1 MATEACLI
9 CGAPLFYLE
18 QGAEMECAS
27 CHKRFISNASCEN
40 GHFICDV
47 CHGELG
53 IQAIRDLCQRET
65 EMDPIRLA
73 QRMMAL
79 PAVHLHGPEHHVLVG
94 SALLTAYHNAGGRL
108 DKAAALEEMARRGRE
123 VPGGA
128 CGFWGCCGAAIS
140 AGIYWSIATDTTPLD
155 QKNWGLANRL
165 VAACLEE
172 IGGVGGPRC
181 CKRDSFLAIQTAVIF
196 TKEHLGVAMAVPQRV
211 QCGYFSQNAEC
222 IQAGCPFYSKEELR

>member
-47 CHGELG
+47 CLGELG

-79 PAVHLHGPEHHVLVG
+79 PAVHLLVG

-181 CKRDSFLAIQTAVIF
+181 CKRDSMLAILTAAAF
-196 TKEHLGVAMAVPQRV
+196 TEECLGVAMELPKVLR
-211 QCGYFSQNAEC
+211 CGFFPRNGEC
-222 IQAGCPFYSKEELR
+222 IQSSCPFYPKEKLR